1 MLEESICMAMPMWV
15 FQEGLTLMKI
25 YESEGEGDGIAV
37 LIQEA
42 TIINPNDRRIQVYRD
57 RLFPQVNIN
66 IGELLEE
73 AGFYAQQGMIDEAV
87 TVYEKILKVNP
98 QNH

>member
-1 MLEESICMAMPMWV
+1 
-15 FQEGLTLMKI
+15 MKI
-25 YESEGEGDGIAV
+25 YESEGDSDDMAV

-66 IGELLEE
+66 IGELLKRQDLCT
-73 AGFYAQQGMIDEAV
+73 AGDD
-87 TVYEKILKVNP
+87 
-98 QNH
+98 